1 MEQEMLKLILVEIRE
16 MKGDISELKDT
27 VKSMDTRLTKVE
39 RDVAETKIDV
49 AETKRDVAETKR
61 ELAETK
67 KDVKSLKEISE
78 FHTENI
84 NAIKNVVSSHYMEFK
99 KFVKANATQ
108 HNLYDA
114 KLLQFN
120 KDK

>member
-16 MKGDISELKDT
+16 IKGDISELKDT

-39 RDVAETKIDV
+39 RDV

-84 NAIKNVVSSHYMEFK
+84 NAIKNVVTSHYMEFK

>member
-27 VKSMDTRLTKVE
+27 VKSIDIRLTNVE
-39 RDVAETKIDV
+39 KDVAQTKKDV
-49 AETKRDVAETKR
+49 AQTKKDVAQTQ
-61 ELAETK
+61 
-67 KDVKSLKEISE
+67 KDVKSLKEMSE
-78 FHTENI
+78 FHTESI
-84 NAIKNVVSSHYMEFK
+84 NAIKHVVTSHYMEFK
-99 KFVKANATQ
+99 KFVKANAIQ